1 MRDPYLAFMPYP
13 DVPVANAPDGPL
25 TGLRFGVKDLFDVA
39 GYPTG
44 CGNPVKLAMSA
55 PARRSA
61 PAVEA
66 LLAAGA
72 VFAGK
77 TQTDELAWSMVGLN
91 PYFGGT
97 VNPRAP
103 DRIAGG
109 SSCGSAAA
117 VAGGLVDIALGTD
130 TGGSV
135 RAPAAFCGIWGLR
148 PTWDRIP
155 LDGCMP
161 LAPGFDTCGIFARS
175 GADLLRTAEVLLGD
189 DLAVLGG
196 DTPALAIDMMARL
209 LPAAAA
215 GLGPAAARL
224 SEGETGVYVEAPEI
238 FHDCFD
244 TLQSREVVRS
254 QGPWIEG
261 DAPPLSP
268 MVRARYDRARAVG
281 EVEGVTAAETRE
293 RLTAALLARL
303 GGRAALAPAVHGAP
317 PRRDSGQAELTA
329 FAAEARVLL
338 SVAGVC
344 RLPQV
349 VFPVAISADGPL
361 ALSLIGPPG
370 TDLALIRMASR
381 LSERLAPSGENV
393 EAMG

>member
-13 DVPVANAPDGPL
+13 DVPIANAPDGPL

-72 VFAGK
+72 AFAGK

-97 VNPRAP
+97 LNPRAP

-148 PTWDRIP
+148 PTWGRIP
-155 LDGCMP
+155 LEGCMP
-161 LAPGFDTCGIFARS
+161 LAPSFDTCGLFARS
-175 GADLLRTAEVLLGD
+175 GADLLRTANLL
-189 DLAVLGG
+189 LGG
-196 DTPALAIDMMARL
+196 DLTALVGDRPALAVDMFVRL
-209 LPAAAA
+209 PKASAAA
-215 GLGPAAARL
+215 LGPAAASL
-224 SEGETGVYVEAPEI
+224 SAGDTRIYVEAPEV

-254 QGPWIEG
+254 QGAWIEE
-261 DAPPLSP
+261 DAPPLSL
-268 MVRARYDRARAVG
+268 MVRARYDQARAVG
-281 EVEGVTAAETRE
+281 DAAEAAAAKTRE
-293 RLTAALLARL
+293 RLTAALMARL
-303 GGRAALAPAVHGAP
+303 GGAAVLAPVVHDAP
-317 PRRDSGQAELTA
+317 PPRDASQAELTA

-338 SVAGVC
+338 SVAGIC

-349 VFPVAISADGPL
+349 VFPVTMSAGGPL
-361 ALSLIGPPG
+361 ALSLIGPAG
-370 TDLALIRMASR
+370 SDLALIRLASR
-381 LSERLAPSGENV
+381 LSERLAPAGEKE
-393 EAMG
+393 EATR